1 MLQSMGILDKST
13 LASLGVDVSDAY
25 AHKVYS
31 IRAQNMLNQ
40 PLGEGELKKEASRR
54 LIESIRRNQSS
65 VLFTGKGLECLE
77 EGKELDNPLMTSF
90 TGSQHEVISL
100 SVFSRPLKPSAAQ

>member
-1 MLQSMGILDKST
+1 
-13 LASLGVDVSDAY
+13 
-25 AHKVYS
+25 
-31 IRAQNMLNQ
+31 MLNQ

-90 TGSQHEVISL
+90 TGS
-100 SVFSRPLKPSAAQ
+100 